1 MNRIDIVYDGHA
13 YTLSN
18 TSLEDLKARV
28 LATAIGGEP
37 FWLTV
42 NEGAGTLKAV
52 EVLITASSQLSLA
65 EIRREPDDYAD
76 SAA

>member
-1 MNRIDIVYDGHA
+1 MNRIDIAYDGHA

-28 LATAIGGEP
+28 LATATGGEP